1 MKPPAI
7 ANNEPCEHHYQSHL
21 GRFRRLKRKTGDSKP
36 AGSASN
42 RGSKN
47 QYSAK
52 QYKRN
57 KINQPRV
64 SLINIDMQTGGREQ
78 RYRANYKSDYLN
90 LLSWGWNTFIE
101 LSNTVTKKELLN
113 IKKNELYYSTP

>member
-1 MKPPAI
+1 
-7 ANNEPCEHHYQSHL
+7 
-21 GRFRRLKRKTGDSKP
+21 
-36 AGSASN
+36 
-42 RGSKN
+42 
-47 QYSAK
+47 
-52 QYKRN
+52 
-57 KINQPRV
+57 
-64 SLINIDMQTGGREQ
+64 MQTGGREQ